1 MARFMK
7 IADSNNPGFDHHIN
21 LDAIQSIWL
30 DERTVVIRF
39 IGSKSESI
47 FTMESQKEAIDFY
60 NKIVTHSDT

>member
-1 MARFMK
+1 MK

-30 DERTVVIRF
+30 DQRTVVIRF

>member
-21 LDAIQSIWL
+21 LDAIASICL
-30 DERTVVIRF
+30 DQRTVVIRF